1 MCENFKRIEKLII
14 EKDLYYIPD
23 NWPGKNNAVVQE
35 KLLEH
40 ILMYVLKLSLHSNE
54 LISESAWSV
63 TAYKKIDEYALWY
76 AEDFLDDLSIFYN
89 FENLLGHLDIEDYQK
104 REKIKIVYDLYVK
117 SLECEPSA
125 FYEKIYEFVDEEMKD
140 DDDEYLEN

>member
-23 NWPGKNNAVVQE
+23 NWSGKNNAVVQE
-35 KLLEH
+35 KLLDH

-54 LISESAWSV
+54 LISESLWCEI
-63 TAYKKIDEYALWY
+63 AYKKIDEYALWY

-89 FENLLGHLDIEDYQK
+89 FENLLGQKDIKDYQK

-140 DDDEYLEN
+140 DDDLEN